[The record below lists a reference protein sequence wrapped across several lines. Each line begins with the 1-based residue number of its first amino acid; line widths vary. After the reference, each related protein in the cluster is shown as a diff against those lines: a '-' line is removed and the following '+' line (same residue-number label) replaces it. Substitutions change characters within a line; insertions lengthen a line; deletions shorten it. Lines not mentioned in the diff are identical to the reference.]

1 MYLCLR
7 EACESALKE
16 KHFLEVSEM
25 EGFVDD
31 ATTSHLKQLE
41 ALETVFE
48 KAAEDDTPSEVP
60 DYLCCRITLDI
71 FHDPVITPSG
81 LTYERAVI
89 LEHLQKVTCFA
100 RFIVC
105 IKSFLV
111 HSFNRSCHRWVD
123 LIRSRGNHLIH
134 HN

>member
-41 ALETVFE
+41 ALESVFK
-48 KAAEDDTPSEVP
+48 KAAEDDTPSEVCTSLCFL
-60 DYLCCRITLDI
+60 DY
-71 FHDPVITPSG
+71 
-81 LTYERAVI
+81 
-89 LEHLQKVTCFA
+89 
-100 RFIVC
+100 RFN
-105 IKSFLV
+105 K
-111 HSFNRSCHRWVD
+111 
-123 LIRSRGNHLIH
+123 
-134 HN
+134 